1 MSRKQQVLEDASEAA
16 WLMTYADLMTLL
28 LVFFVLLFS
37 ISSVEKDKFEQV
49 VNAFQLEFQGEL
61 AANSLIELSVIAPS
75 TTETPQPDEIDLKHT
90 SDKTA
95 DSEKGD
101 QAGAKTETQ
110 LTTTPVSATD
120 LSEWDLMVKQLEAA
134 VESAALAEHTT
145 VDAPKD
151 GVIKVVV
158 DGSVFFEVGSA
169 QITQRIDPFINV
181 LLDTMYTNR
190 NFKMRIQ
197 GHTDDTPINT
207 IQFPSNWEL
216 SAVRATTVLRYLV
229 RGGVEP
235 DRLAATGYGDSVPL
249 VPNDSAA
256 NRARNRRIEFV
267 LERVTDD

>member
-1 MSRKQQVLEDASEAA
+1 MNRKQQVLEDMSEAP

-28 LVFFVLLFS
+28 LVFFVLMFS
-37 ISSVEKDKFEQV
+37 ISSVEKDKFELV
-49 VNAFQLEFQGEL
+49 VNALQLEFQGEL
-61 AANSLIELSVIAPS
+61 SANSLIELSVIAPS
-75 TTETPQPDEIDLKHT
+75 TSETPQPDEIDLKHT
-90 SDKTA
+90 SEKTA
-95 DSEKGD
+95 DSEAGEE
-101 QAGAKTETQ
+101 AGAKTETE
-110 LTTTPVSATD
+110 LTTAPVATTD
-120 LSEWDLMVKQLEAA
+120 LSEWDLMVRQLEGAVDAA
-134 VESAALAEHTT
+134 ELAEYATVES
-145 VDAPKD
+145 PKD
-151 GVIKVVV
+151 GVMKVVV

-249 VPNDSAA
+249 VPNDSPA

-267 LERVTDD
+267 LERVSDD